1 MHCLSYGIKH
11 QSGKSFWIW
20 PLCGLYTRSCFLPLL
35 HHLSNTCC
43 FGCIQMLVL
52 FEDSILTWPVIWFAV
67 SLMTVLFT
75 LYLQIV
81 QLHDYIMWLV
91 FSLMSML
98 FTLCC
103 LQIALLL
110 DHIMWLAVCLILML
124 FTLWCSRIIVFLDYI
139 LWLASSLMSML
150 FELCLRIVL
159 LRVHIMW
166 LAILLMSV
174 LFKGSLV
181 TLISHMIYCLSK

>member
-1 MHCLSYGIKH
+1 
-11 QSGKSFWIW
+11 
-20 PLCGLYTRSCFLPLL
+20 
-35 HHLSNTCC
+35 
-43 FGCIQMLVL
+43 MLVL

-75 LYLQIV
+75 LRLQIV

-91 FSLMSML
+91 FSLMSVLFTLLYQDSPVAWLHNVICCLSNVSDVYTCIRITLLHDHIMWRVYLMSML

-124 FTLWCSRIIVFLDYI
+124 FTLCCSRIIVFLDYI
-139 LWLASSLMSML
+139 
-150 FELCLRIVL
+150 IV
-159 LRVHIMW
+159 
-166 LAILLMSV
+166 
-174 LFKGSLV
+174 
-181 TLISHMIYCLSK
+181 TC

>member
-67 SLMTVLFT
+67 SLLTVLFT
-75 LYLQIV
+75 LCLQIV

-110 DHIMWLAVCLILML
+110 DHIMWLAVRLILML
-124 FTLWCSRIIVFLDYI
+124 FTLCCSRIIVFLDYI